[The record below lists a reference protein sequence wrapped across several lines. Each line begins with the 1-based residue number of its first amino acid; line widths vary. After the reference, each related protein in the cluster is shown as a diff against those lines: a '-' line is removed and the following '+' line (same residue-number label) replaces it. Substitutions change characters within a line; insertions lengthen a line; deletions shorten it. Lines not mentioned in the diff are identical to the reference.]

1 MSEPD
6 PDSMETCRLLDEIR
20 AGEASAFDRLFA
32 RYRPDLRRFIAFR
45 LDPRIRARLDPSDI
59 VQETHLE
66 AYRRMA
72 DFLARRPMP
81 FRVWLR
87 KTAYE
92 RLLKIRRYH
101 VDAARRAVGRE
112 LGLADR
118 SSVLL
123 AGSLLPG
130 GSSPSQRLA
139 RSELVRRVR
148 QALAELSEADRELL
162 LMRNVEELPYRDIA
176 CILELDPAAVRK
188 RYGRALLRLRKL
200 LLDAGLLEERP

>member
-1 MSEPD
+1 MTEPD
-6 PDSMETCRLLDEIR
+6 PDSAETSLLLDAVR
-20 AGEASAFDRLFA
+20 AGEEAAFDRLFA
-32 RYRPDLRRFIAFR
+32 RYRPALRSFVAFR

-66 AYRRMA
+66 VYRRMD

-92 RLLKIRRYH
+92 RLLKLRRYH

-118 SSVLL
+118 SSLLL
-123 AGSLLPG
+123 AAPMLHGE
-130 GSSPSQRLA
+130 SSPSQRLA

-148 QALAELSEADRELL
+148 EVLAELSESDRELL

-176 CILELDPAAVRK
+176 CILEIEPAAVRK

-200 LLDAGLLEERP
+200 LLDAGLLEEQP